1 VRLWLSI
8 VAYNLGNL
16 WRRLTLPG
24 GIEDWSLTSLQQ
36 RVVKTGGIGE
46 TRAVL
51 LADTGGRPSDARTI
65 RCDVATDR
73 DAATSRELTTRDA
86 TGTKSLRPREQGI
99 VREESTRNHL
109 SCAAN
114 PGMAGHCSSFRPQM
128 QLWPCKT
135 AHEQYN
141 SSDSELKKEIPV

>member
-86 TGTKSLRPREQGI
+86 TGTKSLRPREQGV
-99 VREESTRNHL
+99 VREESTRTISVVRRIPEWRDIAL
-109 SCAAN
+109 
-114 PGMAGHCSSFRPQM
+114 PFVRKCSSG
-128 QLWPCKT
+128 LVKSLT
-135 AHEQYN
+135 
-141 SSDSELKKEIPV
+141 SSTIRVIQS